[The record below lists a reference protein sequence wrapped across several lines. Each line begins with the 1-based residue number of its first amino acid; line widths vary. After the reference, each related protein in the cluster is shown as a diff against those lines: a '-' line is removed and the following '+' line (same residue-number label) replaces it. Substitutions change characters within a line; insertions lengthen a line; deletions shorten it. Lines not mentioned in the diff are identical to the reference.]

1 MHLDFR
7 LHGGRIHE
15 SVPVWFPS
23 FGRYDYRPYHS
34 DGSELSR
41 KQACFR
47 ARLMTSNISVDGK
60 KKKQGIAVIPKLLP
74 KSIHIKNRSEVLP
87 SDLL

>member
-15 SVPVWFPS
+15 SAPVRFPS

-34 DGSELSR
+34 DSSELSR
-41 KQACFR
+41 KQGCFQ
-47 ARLMTSNISVDGK
+47 ARLMTSNKSVDGK
-60 KKKQGIAVIPKLLP
+60 KKKQGIAVTPKLTP
-74 KSIHIKNRSEVLP
+74 KLMQTKKQARSLAF
-87 SDLL
+87 